1 MANMSDFKHFF
12 GVPPSDQN
20 ALDIFS
26 GEWSSQPPA
35 SRPELKAGVTPL
47 FDDPRITGAHH
58 RLMEMGLLTGTQL
71 ELLRFAPMGDPLE
84 IRVRGYNL
92 SLRKHEADQ
101 IMVRPCS

>member
-1 MANMSDFKHFF
+1 MEAS
-12 GVPPSDQN
+12 VP
-20 ALDIFS
+20 A
-26 GEWSSQPPA
+26 PA
-35 SRPELKAGVTPL
+35 SALQPLSSLKP
-47 FDDPRITGAHH
+47 GAKGAVVEINLPAPSKA

-101 IMVRPCS
+101 IMVRPSS